1 MAAAMTREEREAFL
15 AGVHVGVISIARP
28 DRAPLTVPVWYGYTP
43 GGEVYVI
50 TGATSR
56 KAQALR
62 AAGRFSLCAQS
73 ETPPYSYVTVEGP
86 VSAMEAVDVER
97 DLRPLARHYLG
108 VEGGDR
114 YVSEFGG
121 SAAGQS
127 DVVVRMRLQQWSA
140 FDYGKDA

>member
-1 MAAAMTREEREAFL
+1 MSAAMTTEEREAFL
-15 AGVHVGVISIARP
+15 AGVHVGVIGIARP

-50 TGATSR
+50 TGSTTR

-62 AAGRFSLCAQS
+62 EAGRFSLCAQS
-73 ETPPYSYVTVEGP
+73 ETSPYSYVTVEGP

-108 VEGGDR
+108 VEGGDQ
-114 YVSEFGG
+114 YVTEIGG
-121 SAAGQS
+121 SVAGQT
-127 DVVVRMRLQQWSA
+127 DVVVRMRPQRWSA
-140 FDYGKDA
+140 FDYGKEA